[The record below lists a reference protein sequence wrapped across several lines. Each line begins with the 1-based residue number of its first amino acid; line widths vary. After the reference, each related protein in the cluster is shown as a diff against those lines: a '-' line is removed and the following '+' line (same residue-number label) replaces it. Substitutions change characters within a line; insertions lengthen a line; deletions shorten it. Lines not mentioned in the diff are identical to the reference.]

1 MNSAH
6 LKTKCHFFSAFFIFF
21 APGISL
27 DSVANVNIKLK
38 LKEEQDMTLIKRK
51 GTLLPEFP
59 GIFDN
64 FFGRDMFDFNDA
76 GVAMPGSAAPAVNVR
91 EHEDGFEVEVAAP
104 GFNKKDFHVEVEN
117 DLLTISSVKETKD
130 EESKDTGRYTR
141 REFGYT
147 SFKRSFALPENTVNT
162 EKIKARYEEGI
173 LHISIPKL
181 EEVKP
186 KPAKAIAI
194 S

>member
-1 MNSAH
+1 
-6 LKTKCHFFSAFFIFF
+6 
-21 APGISL
+21 
-27 DSVANVNIKLK
+27 
-38 LKEEQDMTLIKRK
+38 MTLIKRK

-64 FFGRDMFDFNDA
+64 FFGRDMFDFNSS
-76 GVAMPGSAAPAVNVR
+76 GVTMPAPAVNVR

-104 GFNKKDFHVEVEN
+104 GFNKKDFHIEVDN
-117 DLLTISSVKETKD
+117 DLLTISSVKEAKN
-130 EESKDTGRYTR
+130 EESKDNGRYTR

-162 EKIKARYEEGI
+162 EKIKARYEDGI
-173 LHISIPKL
+173 LYISMPKL